1 MRYSLFHLS
10 EGCPYGRSLMRSECA
25 GWWSCRCAR
34 TGCRSPGRPG
44 GGRSRRRSC
53 AAGWSSSPGPGG
65 PAGRQVTA
73 DSREQES
80 RGHLEERGHALDGY
94 IKGWNRLANAKI
106 EDRLSRLWA
115 KKQVPSSPYNISL
128 TDKAE
133 KDEKF
138 MRLRAQHEK
147 ELRLLASRSKKK
159 VNTGKFHLMCP
170 G

>member
-1 MRYSLFHLS
+1 M
-10 EGCPYGRSLMRSECA
+10 
-25 GWWSCRCAR
+25 
-34 TGCRSPGRPG
+34 
-44 GGRSRRRSC
+44 GGRRR
-53 AAGWSSSPGPGG
+53 
-65 PAGRQVTA
+65 VTA
-73 DSREQES
+73 EPREEES

-115 KKQVPSSPYNISL
+115 KKQVPSSPNNLSF
-128 TDKAE
+128 TQKAE

-159 VNTGKFHLMCP
+159 VNSRKSICH
-170 G
+170 